1 MHVKAHL
8 DVDMVALEATDK
20 VSLMLDLTA
29 PIGDAQKS
37 RAGQAVQVVLDRSGS
52 MSGDRLQSA
61 KLSLL
66 KLIDRLAPQDSFGLV
81 AFDDQALVIA
91 PMRSIS
97 DHDLPTLKNVIR
109 ELNTGGQTDLSAGY
123 LMGLRELSRANTNNG
138 ATLLLISDGHA
149 NAGIKDPIELA
160 NIATKHAT
168 TNITSSTIGIGNGY
182 DEKILE
188 AIARGGSGQHRFAY
202 SIDEAIGAIAAEVN
216 DLLEKSAVNALL
228 RVTPVKGL
236 ASPKIEVVQNL
247 PYWVDNETY
256 VVQLGDLFAGEN
268 RRFFI
273 DFEVPG
279 MAALGL
285 CKIADITLEYLNL
298 EAMSEVSVT
307 MPVQVN
313 VVPEDVAKGRV
324 IDPIVAAE
332 RLVLTAQAEKKA
344 AINDLEQGQ
353 SINAVSRLRGTAENL
368 RRRAS
373 EISGSDERTM
383 ESIQIIRSEANEID
397 QLATYAEF
405 EDSNY
410 AVKRNMESYTRG
422 ARSRRLRNQPTNDT
436 ENSH

>member
-97 DHDLPTLKNVIR
+97 DHDLPSLRKVIR

-149 NAGIKDPIELA
+149 NAGIKDPTELA

-168 TNITSSTIGIGNGY
+168 SNITSSTIGIGNGY

-188 AIARGGSGQHRFAY
+188 AISRGGSGQHRFAY

-247 PYWVDNETY
+247 PFWVDNETY

-285 CKIADITLEYLNL
+285 CKIADVTLEYLNL

-344 AINDLEQGQ
+344 AISDLEQGQ
-353 SINAVSRLRGTAENL
+353 SINAASRLRGTAENL

-383 ESIQIIRSEANEID
+383 ESIQIIRTEADEID
-397 QLATYAEF
+397 QLASYAEF

-436 ENSH
+436 DNSN

>member
-97 DHDLPTLKNVIR
+97 DHDLSTLKKVIR

-182 DEKILE
+182 DEKIL
-188 AIARGGSGQHRFAY
+188 
-202 SIDEAIGAIAAEVN
+202 
-216 DLLEKSAVNALL
+216 K
-228 RVTPVKGL
+228 
-236 ASPKIEVVQNL
+236 
-247 PYWVDNETY
+247 
-256 VVQLGDLFAGEN
+256 
-268 RRFFI
+268 
-273 DFEVPG
+273 
-279 MAALGL
+279 
-285 CKIADITLEYLNL
+285 
-298 EAMSEVSVT
+298 
-307 MPVQVN
+307 
-313 VVPEDVAKGRV
+313 
-324 IDPIVAAE
+324 
-332 RLVLTAQAEKKA
+332 
-344 AINDLEQGQ
+344 
-353 SINAVSRLRGTAENL
+353 
-368 RRRAS
+368 
-373 EISGSDERTM
+373 
-383 ESIQIIRSEANEID
+383 
-397 QLATYAEF
+397 
-405 EDSNY
+405 
-410 AVKRNMESYTRG
+410 
-422 ARSRRLRNQPTNDT
+422 
-436 ENSH
+436 